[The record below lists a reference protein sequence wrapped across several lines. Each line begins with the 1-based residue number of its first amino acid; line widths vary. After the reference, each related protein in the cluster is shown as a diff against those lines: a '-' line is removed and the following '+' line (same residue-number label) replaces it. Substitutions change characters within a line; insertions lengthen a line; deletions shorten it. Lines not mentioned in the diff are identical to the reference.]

1 LERRFQKIVAGEPD
15 TKTAIEIISGLKEVF
30 EEYHNLNISEDAI
43 TQAVELS
50 VRYITDRQLPDK
62 AIDLVDEA
70 CSMKSMKYNYDEAEI
85 KKIKEKMAKNAKK
98 IEDAVISGQY
108 KKAVIYK
115 ETSAKYEKEI
125 QKLKKKFSIPKEK
138 RFWVTPEDIHKVLS
152 ITTGIPVANLSK
164 NEIDRLK
171 KLPAAMKKQ
180 IIAQDEAIEA
190 ISKSVIRSKT
200 GIGEP
205 HRPLGSFS
213 FLGQHEWEKQS

>member
-1 LERRFQKIVAGEPD
+1 
-15 TKTAIEIISGLKEVF
+15 
-30 EEYHNLNISEDAI
+30 
-43 TQAVELS
+43 

-85 KKIKEKMAKNAKK
+85 KKIKERMAKNAKK

-115 ETSAKYEKEI
+115 ETSVKYENEI

-152 ITTGIPVANLSK
+152 ITTGIPVSNLSK
-164 NEIDRLK
+164 NEIEKLR
-171 KLPAAMKKQ
+171 KLPGAMKKQ
-180 IIAQDEAIEA
+180 IIAQDKAIEA

-200 GIGEP
+200 
-205 HRPLGSFS
+205 
-213 FLGQHEWEKQS
+213 